1 MRKLISLEIKKF
13 KLYSYLKGIL
23 ITNFVIMGFLCLIY
37 FGEKSDGNI
46 AFVSY
51 ETAFTDF
58 GVLIRAAFII
68 FASVLIARL
77 FIEEY
82 KSNSITLM
90 FMYPI
95 KRKKIMMAKLLIVAC
110 FTFFTI
116 FFSNIFIGGAF
127 YLADSYFHF
136 VPKAL
141 TVEVVKD
148 GMISMILGAIAAA
161 GIALIP
167 LFFGMR
173 KKSVPAT
180 IISAII
186 LASLTNSTNNDVTV
200 FSFIAIPIS
209 LAAIGCLIA
218 YFAIRNIEKVDVN

>member
-13 KLYSYLKGIL
+13 KLFSYLKGVV

-58 GVLIRAAFII
+58 GSLIRAAFTI

-82 KSNSITLM
+82 KSNSISLM

-95 KRKKIMMAKLLIVAC
+95 NRKKIMVAKLLIVAC
-110 FTFFTI
+110 FTFLTI
-116 FFSNIFIGGAF
+116 FLSNIFIGTAF
-127 YLADSYFHF
+127 YLADAYLHF
-136 VPKAL
+136 VPRAL
-141 TVEVVKD
+141 TTQLLID
-148 GMISMILGAIAAA
+148 GFISMTLGAIASA
-161 GIALIP
+161 GMALIP
-167 LFFGMR
+167 LYFGMW

-186 LASLTNSTNNDVTV
+186 MVSLTSSTNNGVTV
-200 FSFIAIPIS
+200 FSLIAIPIS
-209 LAAIGCLIA
+209 LAVVGCLIA
-218 YFAIRNIEKVDVN
+218 YFSIRNIEKVDIN

>member
-1 MRKLISLEIKKF
+1 MRKLITLEIKKF
-13 KLYSYLKGIL
+13 KLFSYLNGVL
-23 ITNFVIMGFLCLIY
+23 ITNFVIMGFLCMLY
-37 FGEKSDGNI
+37 FGEKNDGNI

-58 GVLIRAAFII
+58 GSLIRAAFTI

-95 KRKKIMMAKLLIVAC
+95 KRKKIMIAKLLIVAC
-110 FTFFTI
+110 FTFLTI
-116 FFSNIFIGGAF
+116 FLSNILIGSAF

-136 VPKAL
+136 VPKTL
-141 TVEVVKD
+141 TFEVLRD
-148 GMISMILGAIAAA
+148 GLISMTLGAIASA
-161 GIALIP
+161 GMALIP
-167 LFFGMR
+167 LFFGMW

-186 LASLTNSTNNDVTV
+186 LVSLASSTSNDVTV

-209 LAAIGCLIA
+209 LAVIGCLIA
-218 YFAIRNIEKVDVN
+218 YFSIRNIEKMDIN